1 MKIRGFNLLGQ
12 MYDDMLE
19 DPFGDGGAPRITRRQ
34 RWLLYAVVGF
44 FVSFLLWASLA
55 NINEVARGQG
65 RVVPSTNADRLMPDQ
80 PARVTKIQT
89 EIGAQVRAGQVLLL
103 MKPTIG
109 QTDSAA
115 TESRYFALLAK
126 QLRLQAEATGAK
138 EISFTPELR
147 QKAPEAVAGE
157 QQSFESNLARNVTQ
171 LTTLKEQKQQ
181 RARDIEQIE
190 QQIKDLGHQ
199 ESLAG
204 QEVNMLSPLV
214 SQGAASRR
222 DLLRAQQSLASAR
235 SELNRL
241 TNSKPSAQAALREAQ
256 SRIEEFDATF
266 KADARNQ
273 LSQLESEIRP
283 LLTAVQA
290 SRGTLPDIEIKA
302 PRAGKV
308 QLITVTE
315 GSIVQPGQQQPM
327 LEIVPEGETL
337 VIEARVRP
345 ADIAFIRPNL
355 NATVKITAYDFSIY
369 GGLDAVVTDI
379 SPDTITDEKGET
391 FYRVRL
397 HTKHTCFV
405 DLEGKCR
412 TGRRGEQLTI
422 TTGMTAEVDIITGYK
437 TVLDYLLKP
446 FIKAS
451 GNALS
456 ER

>member
-1 MKIRGFNLLGQ
+1 MKIKGFNLLGQ
-12 MYDDMLE
+12 LYDDALE

-44 FVSFLLWASLA
+44 FFTFIIWAALA
-55 NINEVARGQG
+55 SVNEVARGQG
-65 RVVPSTNADRLMPDQ
+65 KVVPSTNADRLMPDQ
-80 PARVTKIQT
+80 PARVTRVLTQ
-89 EIGAQVRAGQVLLL
+89 IGAQVTAGQVVLL
-103 MKPTIG
+103 MKPTVG
-109 QTDSAA
+109 QTDSAT

-126 QLRLQAEATGAK
+126 QLRLQAEANGDA
-138 EISFTPELR
+138 EIAFTPELR
-147 QKAPEAVAGE
+147 EKAPEAVAGE
-157 QQSFESNLARNVTQ
+157 QQSFESNKTRNEAQ
-171 LTTLKEQKQQ
+171 LTTLSEQEQQ
-181 RARDIEQIE
+181 REREIEQIE
-190 QQIKDLGHQ
+190 QQIRDLGHQ
-199 ESLAG
+199 AALAG

-241 TNSKPSAQAALREAQ
+241 SNSKPSAQAALREAK
-256 SRIEEFDATF
+256 SRIEEFGATF
-266 KADARNQ
+266 KADAQNQ

-283 LLTAVQA
+283 LQTAVQA

-302 PRAGKV
+302 PRPGKV
-308 QLITVTE
+308 QMISVTE

-327 LEIVPEGETL
+327 IEIVPEGETL
-337 VIEARVRP
+337 IVEARVRP

-355 NATVKITAYDFSIY
+355 TATVKITAYDSSIY

-397 HTKHTCFV
+397 RTKNVCFV
-405 DLEGKCR
+405 DLAGQCR
-412 TGRRGEQLTI
+412 TGRHGEQLSI

-451 GNALS
+451 QNALS

>member
-1 MKIRGFNLLGQ
+1 MKIKGFTLFGQ
-12 MYDDMLE
+12 FYDDVLE

-44 FVSFLLWASLA
+44 FFSFFIWAALA
-55 NINEVARGQG
+55 NVNEVARGQG
-65 RVVPSTNADRLMPDQ
+65 KVVPSTNADRLMPDQ
-80 PARVTKIQT
+80 SARVVHVQT
-89 EIGAQVRAGQVLLL
+89 EIGAQVQAGQVLLL

-109 QTDSAA
+109 QTDSASA
-115 TESRYFALLAK
+115 ESRYFALLAK
-126 QLRLQAEATGAK
+126 QLRLQAEANGDEVVA
-138 EISFTPELR
+138 FTDELR
-147 QKAPEAVAGE
+147 AKAPEAVSSE
-157 QQSFESNLARNVTQ
+157 QQGFESNKTRNAAQ
-171 LTTLKEQKQQ
+171 LTTLKEQKEQ
-181 RARDIEQIE
+181 RQRDIEQIE
-190 QQIKDLGHQ
+190 QQIRDLGQ
-199 ESLAG
+199 QASLAG

-214 SQGAASRR
+214 AQGAASRR

-241 TNSKPSAQAALREAQ
+241 SNSKPSAQGALREAQ
-256 SRIEEFDATF
+256 SRIEEFGATF
-266 KADARNQ
+266 KADAQNQ

-283 LLTAVQA
+283 LQSAVQA
-290 SRGTLPDIEIKA
+290 SRGTLPDIEVRA
-302 PRAGKV
+302 PRSGKV

-315 GSIVQPGQQQPM
+315 GSIVQPGQQLPM
-327 LEIVPEGETL
+327 IEIVPEGETL

-397 HTKHTCFV
+397 HTKHNCFV
-405 DLEGKCR
+405 DLEARCR
-412 TGRRGEQLTI
+412 TGRRGEQLAI

-451 GNALS
+451 RNALS